1 MFARFFAPPPPLSYR
16 DVTPEGLAKTPWRL
30 IGLFVGR
37 RNVARL
43 LLLNF
48 ASAGGIGLMSL
59 EPWALKNIVDGL
71 AVSQG
76 QWSDDIVRWFI
87 ILAGLWLGSAL
98 FNRLREVMDAAV
110 LPRVCHEVQFYLF
123 SWLIGHS
130 PRFFQDNFA
139 GKLGQ
144 KVKSAGDAAMRI
156 LQILTNDLIRIV
168 IILSVALY
176 LLAGAHP
183 LFAWVLLGWSALQLL
198 LSYLLAG
205 RCAKLSEESSEASSA
220 AAGKL
225 VDMLTNIELVRAFTA
240 QRREYALLAK
250 ALDRKMQT
258 AVALRLYYAKMWF
271 VLFNALLLFQITLIG
286 VAVNQALAG
295 NMTVGDFS
303 MVFSLSMLVGYNVW
317 SLSTQLHGFFE
328 ELGVLTEALATISA
342 PHEVADQPDARPLRV
357 TTGAVRFDGVC
368 FSHGDGTAEVGNQV
382 FKNLSL
388 EIPAGRKI
396 ALVGPS
402 GAGKSTLVKLLR
414 RQFDPQAGRV
424 LIDGQDIGR
433 ATLTSLNEAV
443 AEVPQAPAMFH
454 RSIFDNIAYGK
465 DDATQ
470 AEVEL
475 AARRAHCEEF
485 ILARPQGYAAVVGEQ
500 GVRLSGG
507 ERQRIAIARA
517 FLKNAPILVL
527 DEATSALDS
536 ETEHLIQQSLW
547 ALFEGRTVIA
557 IAHRLSTVTR
567 MDRILYMEHGQ
578 VLEDGSHADL
588 LARDGKYAR
597 LWKRQAGGFLPEETE
612 EENRE

>member
-1 MFARFFAPPPPLSYR
+1 MLRMFARFFAPPPPLHYA
-16 DVTPEGLAKTPWRL
+16 DLTPEGAAKTPWRL
-30 IGLFVGR
+30 IRLFIGR
-37 RNVARL
+37 RNLGRM

-48 ASAGGIGLMSL
+48 TSAGGIALMSL

-76 QWSDDIVRWFI
+76 QWSDDIVRWFV
-87 ILAGLWLGSAL
+87 ILSSLWLGSAL
-98 FNRLREVMDAAV
+98 FNRLRELMDAAV
-110 LPRVCHEVQFYLF
+110 LPHLSHEVQFYLF

-156 LQILTNDLIRIV
+156 LQVLTNDVIRIF

-183 LFAWVLLGWSALQLL
+183 LFAWVLLSWSALQLA
-198 LSYLLAG
+198 LSYVMAG
-205 RCAKLSEESSEASSA
+205 RCAALSQTASDASSA
-220 AAGKL
+220 AAGRV
-225 VDMLTNIELVRAFTA
+225 VDVLTNIELVRAFTR
-240 QRREYALLAK
+240 QRREFQLLAQ
-250 ALDRKMQT
+250 ALDRKLET
-258 AVALRLYYAKMWF
+258 AVDLRLYYAKMWF

-328 ELGVLTEALATISA
+328 EVGVLAEALETISA
-342 PHEVADQPDARPLRV
+342 PHEVAERPGAQPLRV
-357 TTGAVRFDGVC
+357 TAGAVRFEDVRFAHGGAAAVFDGL
-368 FSHGDGTAEVGNQV
+368 T
-382 FKNLSL
+382 L
-388 EIPAGRKI
+388 EIPPGQKA

-402 GAGKSTLVKLLR
+402 GAGKSTLIKLLR

-424 LIDGQDIGR
+424 VIDGQDVAL
-433 ATLTSLNEAV
+433 ATLDSLNAAV
-443 AEVPQAPAMFH
+443 AEAPQSPALFH
-454 RSIFDNIAYGK
+454 RSIYDNIAY
-465 DDATQ
+465 A
-470 AEVEL
+470 AENPTREDVES

-507 ERQRIAIARA
+507 ERQRIALARA
-517 FLKNAPILVL
+517 FLKDAPILVL

-536 ETEHLIQQSLW
+536 QTEHLIQASLW
-547 ALFEGRTVIA
+547 ELFKGRTVIA
-557 IAHRLSTVTR
+557 IAHRLSTITR
-567 MDRILYMEHGQ
+567 MDRILYMEHGRI
-578 VLEDGSHADL
+578 VEDGSHAEL

-597 LWKRQAGGFLPEETE
+597 LWTRQAGGFLPEDLEGKSSP
-612 EENRE
+612 

>member
-1 MFARFFAPPPPLSYR
+1 MFARFFAPPPPLSYA
-16 DVTPEGLAKTPWRL
+16 DVTPNGLVKTPWRL
-30 IGLFVGR
+30 IGLFFGR
-37 RNVARL
+37 RNIARVAA
-43 LLLNF
+43 LNIS
-48 ASAGGIGLMSL
+48 AAGGIALMSL

-76 QWSDDIVRWFI
+76 QWSDDIVRWFV
-87 ILAGLWLGSAL
+87 ILASLWLSSAL
-98 FNRLREVMDAAV
+98 FNRLREVVEAAV
-110 LPRVCHEVQFYLF
+110 LPRVSHEVQFYLF

-156 LQILTNDLIRIV
+156 LQTLTNDVIRIV

-205 RCAKLSEESSEASSA
+205 RCARLSEESSEASSA
-220 AAGKL
+220 AVGKL
-225 VDMLTNIELVRAFTA
+225 VDMLTNIELVRAFSA
-240 QRREYALLAK
+240 QGREFSLLAR
-250 ALDRKMQT
+250 ALDRKLET

-286 VAVNQALAG
+286 AAVSQALAG

-328 ELGVLTEALATISA
+328 EVGVLSEALDTLSA
-342 PHEVADQPDARPLRV
+342 PHEVADRPEAQPLQV
-357 TTGAVRFDGVC
+357 TNGAVRFDAVRFG
-368 FSHGDGTAEVGNQV
+368 HGGGAPESGALV
-382 FKNLSL
+382 FDDLTL
-388 EIPAGRKI
+388 EIPAGQKT

-424 LIDGQDIGR
+424 LIDGRDVAA
-433 ATLTSLNEAV
+433 ATLASLNAAV
-443 AEVPQAPAMFH
+443 AEVPQSPAMFH
-454 RSIFDNIAYGK
+454 RSIYDNIAYAK
-465 DDATQ
+465 ADASRE
-470 AEVEL
+470 EVEL

-507 ERQRIAIARA
+507 ERQRVAIARA
-517 FLKNAPILVL
+517 FLKNAPVLVL

-536 ETEHLIQQSLW
+536 ETEHQIQQSLW
-547 ALFEGRTVIA
+547 ELFEGRTVIA
-557 IAHRLSTVTR
+557 IAHRLSTITR
-567 MDRILYMEHGQ
+567 MDRILYMEHGR
-578 VLEDGSHADL
+578 VLEDGSHAEL

-612 EENRE
+612 EEDL